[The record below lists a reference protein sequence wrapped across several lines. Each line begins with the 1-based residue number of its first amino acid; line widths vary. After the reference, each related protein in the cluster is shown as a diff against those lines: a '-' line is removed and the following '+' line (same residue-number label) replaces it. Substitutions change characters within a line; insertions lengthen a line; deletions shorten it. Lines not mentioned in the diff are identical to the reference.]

1 MLASSKD
8 IKNIPISISFLHDQE
23 YKNIC
28 LAYRLV
34 GSSDKHRRAFSE
46 SKRDKAMSESKKI
59 TTYTSKD
66 YGK

>member
-8 IKNIPISISFLHDQE
+8 LKNIPISISFLHDQE

-46 SKRDKAMSESKKI
+46 SKREKAAEGKKI
-59 TTYTSKD
+59 TTYTPRD

>member
-8 IKNIPISISFLHDQE
+8 LKNIPISLSFLHDQE

-28 LAYRLV
+28 LTYRLV
-34 GSSDKHRRAFSE
+34 ASSDKKRRAFSE
-46 SKRDKAMSESKKI
+46 SKRDRTACDTKKI
-59 TTYTSKD
+59 TTYTPRD

>member
-8 IKNIPISISFLHDQE
+8 LKNIPISISFLHDQE

-46 SKRDKAMSESKKI
+46 SKRDKTQDSKKL
-59 TTYTSKD
+59 TTYTPRD

>member
-8 IKNIPISISFLHDQE
+8 LKNIPISISFLHDQE

-28 LAYRLV
+28 LAYKIINN
-34 GSSDKHRRAFSE
+34 SNKFRRAFSE
-46 SKRDKAMSESKKI
+46 SKRDNHTDTKKI
-59 TTYTSKD
+59 TTYSPRE

>member
-8 IKNIPISISFLHDQE
+8 LKNIPISISFLHDQE

-28 LAYRLV
+28 LAYRLI

-46 SKRDKAMSESKKI
+46 SKRDKTSDTKKI
-59 TTYTSKD
+59 TTYTPRD

>member
-8 IKNIPISISFLHDQE
+8 LKNIPITISFLHDQE

-28 LAYRLV
+28 QAYRLM

-46 SKRDKAMSESKKI
+46 SKRDKAPDGKKI
-59 TTYTSKD
+59 TTYSPKEF
-66 YGK
+66 GK

>member
-8 IKNIPISISFLHDQE
+8 LKNIPISISFLHDQE

-28 LAYRLV
+28 LAYRLI

-46 SKRDKAMSESKKI
+46 SKREKASEGKKI
-59 TTYTSKD
+59 TTYTPRD

>member
-8 IKNIPISISFLHDQE
+8 LKNIPISISFLHDQE

-46 SKRDKAMSESKKI
+46 SKREKAVEGKKI
-59 TTYTSKD
+59 TTYTPRD

>member
-8 IKNIPISISFLHDQE
+8 LKNIPISISFLHDQE

-34 GSSDKHRRAFSE
+34 GSSDKQRRAFSE
-46 SKRDKAMSESKKI
+46 SKRDKAPESKKI
-59 TTYTSKD
+59 IQYSPKEF
-66 YGK
+66 GK